1 MISGE
6 LTPEEK
12 VDAEALAEFSGVRKP
27 VTEPE
32 IEPVTE
38 EEEVE

>member
-12 VDAEALAEFSGVRKP
+12 ADVEALAEFSGVRKP
-27 VTEPE
+27 VTE
-32 IEPVTE
+32 